1 MCVLLV
7 FPFTWGSASLA
18 ILFLSCGQNSTN
30 LSSYQVRLPRW
41 SWGGI
46 LLTHVCFIQT
56 LSLTTGR
63 SSAPH
68 AVAVREVGLDY
79 YQSPRPEEN
88 CQPIMLLQTM
98 FVQGIYIT
106 YMLHCRDSPGKTE
119 VNENIHCYNYG
130 LAELAGGFPNGYMGI
145 APKPLSW
152 SGYYPELSNLAPLG
166 RVFLWSGLLCITAGG
181 PVAGQLCGGGPDQCC
196 QGHMYILS
204 DFRDVHSR
212 IYEHKLDLTCY

>member
-1 MCVLLV
+1 MVLGWHPTQTCVFDPNFKFDYREIFSTPCCGSQRSWVGLL
-7 FPFTWGSASLA
+7 PKSPPRRELSA
-18 ILFLSCGQNSTN
+18 
-30 LSSYQVRLPRW
+30 Y
-41 SWGGI
+41 
-46 LLTHVCFIQT
+46 
-56 LSLTTGR
+56 
-63 SSAPH
+63 H
-68 AVAVREVGLDY
+68 AVA
-79 YQSPRPEEN
+79 
-88 CQPIMLLQTM
+88 M

-119 VNENIHCYNYG
+119 VNENMHCYNYG

-166 RVFLWSGLLCITAGG
+166 RVFLWSGVLCITAGG